1 MKQMTVKQWVDY
13 VYKIHTKRLEVIHKQ
28 EVEEERRK
36 KVMLNVFSENILS

>member
-28 EVEEERRK
+28 EVEEQRRK
-36 KVMLNVFSENILS
+36 NAEKSKER